1 MQRRLGLL
9 SWLRSSEPVFDPHHI
24 NSNSN
29 VGFSLLGIM
38 IARITG
44 IDYEQYIRETLIQPL
59 GLNSTSFTAPDKS
72 SGAVLH
78 NDHTWEWNVGVNNP

>member
-1 MQRRLGLL
+1 MQRLPGLL
-9 SWLRSSEPVFDPHHI
+9 SWLQFSSPVFDPHSV

-44 IDYEQYIRETLIQPL
+44 MDYEQYIFQTLIQPL
-59 GLNSTSFTAPDKS
+59 GLESTSFTAPDKR
-72 SGAVLH
+72 SGAVLS